1 VKRRLFLGGA
11 AAGVGLLAYAGW
23 VEPEALTLSWHGVRL
38 SGSGA
43 EPFAPDAQPPAGSGA
58 PRLRIVQLSDLH
70 LKRIGSFHDALA
82 RAVDALDPD
91 LLVFTGDTVD
101 DRGNLGL
108 ARDFVSLLAT
118 DAPRI
123 AVMGNWEYQG
133 GVSAEAFGAEFRRAG
148 GELLVNRSLT
158 LELRGGA
165 LLLTGLDDWLAGAP
179 DPVRALEG
187 ADADLRRRGHHLVL
201 AHCPVQRDAF
211 TGTAALPWLL
221 SGHTHGGQVGV
232 PGLRFTPRGS
242 GDYERGWYRGAL
254 PHLYVSR
261 GLGTSVVP
269 LRVGS
274 PPEVAVFD
282 VELE

>member
-1 VKRRLFLGGA
+1 VKRRALLGGA
-11 AAGVGLLAYAGW
+11 AAGAGLLAYAGW
-23 VEPEALTLSWHGVRL
+23 VEPQAMIFSWHGVRL
-38 SGSGA
+38 SGVGA
-43 EPFAPDAQPPAGSGA
+43 GPFAPGAPPAEGSGA
-58 PRLRIVQLSDLH
+58 PRLRVVQLSDLH
-70 LKRIGSFHDALA
+70 LKRIGSFHEALA
-82 RAVDALDPD
+82 RAVDATDPD

-101 DRGNLGL
+101 DGGNLGL
-108 ARDFVSLLAT
+108 TGDFLSLLRT
-118 DAPRI
+118 GAPRI
-123 AVMGNWEYQG
+123 AVLGNWEYQG
-133 GVSAEAFGAEFRRAG
+133 GVSADGLRREFRRAG
-148 GELLVNRSLT
+148 GELLVNQSLT

-179 DPVRALEG
+179 DPARALEG
-187 ADADLRRRGHHLVL
+187 ADAQLRRRGHHLVL
-201 AHCPVQRDAF
+201 AHCPAQRDAV
-211 TGTAALPWLL
+211 TGAANLPWML

-282 VELE
+282 VELG